1 MNIFRLMIALVF
13 LAAGLIVGVWNREDI
28 VLSLPFVQGIPTTS
42 GIAIILALLC
52 GVVIG
57 GLIVMATL
65 VWPLYAKLR
74 KANKQQPAAPLPP
87 VAPGI

>member
-1 MNIFRLMIALVF
+1 MNIFRLMVALLF
-13 LAAGLIVGVWNREDI
+13 LVAGLVVGVWNRQDI
-28 VLSLPFVQGIPTTS
+28 ILSLPFVEGIPTTS

-57 GLIVMATL
+57 GLIIMATL

-74 KANKQQPAAPLPP
+74 KANKQTIATPQPPT
-87 VAPGI
+87 PGL

>member
-1 MNIFRLMIALVF
+1 MNIFRLIVALA
-13 LAAGLIVGVWNREDI
+13 LMAAGLIVGVWNRQDI
-28 VLSLPFVQGIPTTS
+28 LLSLPFVEGVPTTS
-42 GIAIILALLC
+42 GIAIILSLLC

-74 KANKQQPAAPLPP
+74 KVNKQTTAPLPP
-87 VAPGI
+87 ASPGI

>member
-1 MNIFRLMIALVF
+1 MNIFRLMVALLF
-13 LAAGLIVGVWNREDI
+13 LVAGLVVGVWNRQDI
-28 VLSLPFVQGIPTTS
+28 ILSLPFVEGIPTTS

-57 GLIVMATL
+57 GLIIMATL

-74 KANKQQPAAPLPP
+74 KANKQAIATPQPP
-87 VAPGI
+87 APGI

>member
-1 MNIFRLMIALVF
+1 MNIFRLMVALVF
-13 LAAGLIVGVWNREDI
+13 LVAGLVVGVWNRQDI
-28 VLSLPFVQGIPTTS
+28 ILSLPFVDGIPTTS

-57 GLIVMATL
+57 GLIIMATL

-74 KANKQQPAAPLPP
+74 KANKQTIATPQPPT
-87 VAPGI
+87 PGL

>member
-1 MNIFRLMIALVF
+1 MNIFRLMVALVF
-13 LAAGLIVGVWNREDI
+13 LVAGLVVGVWNRQDI
-28 VLSLPFVQGIPTTS
+28 ILSLPFVEGIPTTS

-57 GLIVMATL
+57 GLIIMATL

-74 KANKQQPAAPLPP
+74 KANKQTIATPQPPT
-87 VAPGI
+87 PGL

>member
-1 MNIFRLMIALVF
+1 MNIFRLMVALLF
-13 LAAGLIVGVWNREDI
+13 LVAGLVVGVWNRQDI
-28 VLSLPFVQGIPTTS
+28 ILSLPFVDGIPTTS

-57 GLIVMATL
+57 GLIIMATL

-74 KANKQQPAAPLPP
+74 KANKQTIATPQPPT
-87 VAPGI
+87 PGL

>member
-1 MNIFRLMIALVF
+1 MNIFRLMVALLF
-13 LAAGLIVGVWNREDI
+13 LVAGLVVGVWNRQDI
-28 VLSLPFVQGIPTTS
+28 ILSLPFVEGIPTTS

-57 GLIVMATL
+57 GLIIMATL

-74 KANKQQPAAPLPP
+74 KASKQSIATPP
-87 VAPGI
+87 PPAPGI

>member
-1 MNIFRLMIALVF
+1 MNIFRLMVALLF
-13 LAAGLIVGVWNREDI
+13 LVAGLVVGVWNRQDI
-28 VLSLPFVQGIPTTS
+28 ILSLPFVEGIPTTS

-57 GLIVMATL
+57 GLIIMATL

-74 KANKQQPAAPLPP
+74 KVSKHAIATPQPP
-87 VAPGI
+87 APGI